1 MFENIAFNDSADTAY
16 CEKLDKR
23 FSFMGISP
31 QASQAAVAAL
41 VSKNAVPDFIPRA
54 ATPAMFGPAK
64 SATTTPTI
72 AFEGDLAFQ
81 A

>member
-16 CEKLDKR
+16 CEKPDKR

-54 ATPAMFGPAK
+54 ATPAMFGMAKPAAAP
-64 SATTTPTI
+64 SPA
-72 AFEGDLAFQ
+72 AFEGDLVLQ